1 MDMGLSGHEHEIYK
15 NGIKG
20 CWEFS
25 EVTQAG
31 GERGEKVVKC

>member
-1 MDMGLSGHEHEIYK
+1 MY
-15 NGIKG
+15 NNRIKG